1 MLSDFIHWIDTV
13 VLFDFWYLSFSF
25 ILFSF
30 TISSPWRLLRN
41 KNIYLKNKVVKSVLH
56 LVFLSLSLILLYR
69 YLFVVDLLNKAD
81 IYYAFYFLFLAILL
95 VGKLLGKVIF
105 DSIVTL
111 CFRNRIDLTDFYVK
125 LLKRLSSNNLLSSL
139 VTPRLFFIAPLGNAV
154 EKRIHHHLNHIQNV
168 KGHLAPLPIANRSEG
183 KDSEDDRHDND
194 KDDVGGDSDST
205 DKLINDSDRYLPF
218 LLNQALIL
226 SRIARTREP
235 IHAFECSL
243 NHENDSVKQAYKGD
257 RRRIQ
262 VSDFVSRVFSYLEDH
277 DFESDVSLPW
287 SATSSDDVFLL
298 EIQSF
303 SWCLLLRNAVSLGRD
318 DESFFNYYD
327 LFEVWAG
334 HLNILHKKD
343 SNANFKMSGLE
354 IELILEHKE
363 MIETLLDLGNNR
375 HEFSSS
381 DFKVWTTKY
390 YNALDVLCGDD
401 LEFDKAIEIDILRCV
416 IIALYFRGHRMHSW
430 AQNLLSRVLHLVSF
444 VKPESP
450 VRALLA
456 RLYYDITVEINEG
469 TRSDQKYIL
478 SKGSDEPEDLFDLKK
493 WSSSR
498 LSASIHVMAQSHIGK
513 NRLG

>member
-30 TISSPWRLLRN
+30 AISSPWRLIRN
-41 KNIYLKNKVVKSVLH
+41 KNIYLKNKVLKPVLH
-56 LVFLSLSLILLYR
+56 LLFLSLSLFLLYR

-81 IYYAFYFLFLAILL
+81 VYYAYYFLFLVILL

-125 LLKRLSSNNLLSSL
+125 SLNRLSSKNLLSSL

-168 KGHLAPLPIANRSEG
+168 KGRLAPLPIANRSEG
-183 KDSEDDRHDND
+183 KDSEDDGHEND
-194 KDDVGGDSDST
+194 IDGVGKDSESS

-235 IHAFECSL
+235 IHAFERSL
-243 NHENDSVKQAYKGD
+243 NPENDSLKPVYKGD
-257 RRRIQ
+257 RGRIQ
-262 VSDFVSRVFSYLEDH
+262 VSGFYSRVHSYLADH

-287 SATSSDDVFLL
+287 SATSCDDVFLL

-318 DESFFNYYD
+318 DESFLKYYD

-334 HLNILHKKD
+334 HLNVLHKKNPD
-343 SNANFKMSGLE
+343 VNFKMSGLE
-354 IELILEHKE
+354 NELILEHKE
-363 MIETLLDLGNNR
+363 MIETLLGLGSNQ

-381 DFKVWTTKY
+381 EFKVWTIKY
-390 YNALDVLCGDD
+390 YNALDYLCRDD
-401 LEFDKAIEIDILRCV
+401 LEFDTAIEVDILRCV
-416 IIALYFRGHRMHSW
+416 FIALYFRGHRMHSW

-456 RLYYDITVEINEG
+456 RLYYDITVEINDG
-469 TRSDQKYIL
+469 TRSDKKNKL
-478 SKGSDEPEDLFDLKK
+478 SKDSNETEESFDLNK
-493 WSSSR
+493 WSLSR
-498 LSASIHVMAQSHIGK
+498 LSTSIHSMAQSHIGK